1 MKCPKCGYISF
12 DSNQVCPKCNKDIS
26 AEQAKLNLPAFK
38 PGPPALLGALIGEA
52 DESDMGMVLDHAA
65 DGETSDEGIRIAD
78 EASASGGE
86 ETGFDDSDE
95 LEITLEPDEA
105 GDEDMMEPLEEPL
118 IAGDSETPMAEAA
131 DSLEES
137 LSDFEFE
144 SSAAEEAVPE
154 TPEGPEGPAGS
165 AQAEPDASTAAKIE
179 DLTLDADEGGP
190 TASLELGSEEGEE
203 LSIELGELSVEEPPA
218 ADDARDAASEP
229 VLEDSE
235 VTLEAPPAAQ
245 NEETPEADGV
255 AAKGPEQ
262 GETVLSLDELKINDT
277 GELEINTD
285 FNAAAETENA
295 ASVQEESSGPPVT
308 AASPAGRTPEDV
320 VELEDL
326 TLDELTLDQSEM
338 SEPEPQ
344 EQANDPGVETIDFE
358 ELPLDAGVF
367 GDSNNSTDEEGTIDL
382 ENLDLELD
390 LGELERK

>member
-12 DSNQVCPKCNKDIS
+12 DYNQICPKCNKNIS

-38 PGPPALLGALIGEA
+38 PQPPALLGALIGEA
-52 DESDMGMVLDHAA
+52 DETDMRMVMDRAA
-65 DGETSDEGIRIAD
+65 DGETSDEGFRIAD
-78 EASASGGE
+78 DASASGGE

-105 GDEDMMEPLEEPL
+105 GDEEMIESLEEPL

-144 SSAAEEAVPE
+144 SSGGEEAVPE
-154 TPEGPEGPAGS
+154 TPEGFVGQAES
-165 AQAEPDASTAAKIE
+165 AEAEPDVSTASQIAAA
-179 DLTLDADEGGP
+179 TRDAGEGEQ

-203 LSIELGELSVEEPPA
+203 LSIELDELSVEEPAA
-218 ADDARDAASEP
+218 ADDDRNAASEL
-229 VLEDSE
+229 VMENSE
-235 VTLEAPPAAQ
+235 AALDPAPAAQ
-245 NEETPEADGV
+245 NGETTKADGV
-255 AAKGPEQ
+255 VAKGPEQ
-262 GETVLSLDELKINDT
+262 DETVLSLDELKINDT
-277 GELEINTD
+277 GELEIKAD
-285 FNAAAETENA
+285 FNPTAETGN
-295 ASVQEESSGPPVT
+295 SVPAQVESSRPPVK
-308 AASPAGRTPEDV
+308 AARPAGGTQADV

-326 TLDELTLDQSEM
+326 TLDELIFDQSET
-338 SEPEPQ
+338 SGSKPQ

-358 ELPLDAGVF
+358 ELPLDAGFF
-367 GDSNNSTDEEGTIDL
+367 GDSANSTDDEGTLDL